1 MTRLRALIKNIS
13 DFKRRSSSIMMRS
26 FVEIMSDRVFAIA
39 VAQFVLAM
47 MIRGELQAAP
57 ADEEFSKATRL
68 AAAGAFADSV
78 THWKKAE
85 ALFEEAKNFPG
96 QVETE
101 IHLAAA
107 YHALG
112 QIRLATETLMRAQ
125 DLALLKDQKH
135 LAQIKAGLGSDLHP
149 DVSAGQRPQ
158 PSRADVWA

>member
-1 MTRLRALIKNIS
+1 
-13 DFKRRSSSIMMRS
+13 MMRS
-26 FVEIMSDRVFAIA
+26 CLKIMLERVFAIA

-47 MIRGELQAAP
+47 MICGKLEAAT
-57 ADEEFSKATRL
+57 AGEEFSEATHL

-85 ALFEEAKNFPG
+85 ALFEEAKNFSG

-112 QIRLATETLMRAQ
+112 QTRLATETLMRAQ
-125 DLALLKDQKH
+125 DLALLKDRK
-135 LAQIKAGLGSDLHP
+135 S
-149 DVSAGQRPQ
+149 V
-158 PSRADVWA
+158 V

>member
-1 MTRLRALIKNIS
+1 MTICGELRAATAS
-13 DFKRRSSSIMMRS
+13 
-26 FVEIMSDRVFAIA
+26 
-39 VAQFVLAM
+39 
-47 MIRGELQAAP
+47 
-57 ADEEFSKATRL
+57 EEFSEAARL

-85 ALFEEAKNFPG
+85 ALFEEAKNFPD

-112 QIRLATETLMRAQ
+112 QTRLATETLMRAQ

-135 LAQIKAGLGSDLHP
+135 LAQIKAGLGAIYILTLSSD
-149 DVSAGQRPQ
+149 QRPQ
-158 PSRADVWA
+158 PSWADV